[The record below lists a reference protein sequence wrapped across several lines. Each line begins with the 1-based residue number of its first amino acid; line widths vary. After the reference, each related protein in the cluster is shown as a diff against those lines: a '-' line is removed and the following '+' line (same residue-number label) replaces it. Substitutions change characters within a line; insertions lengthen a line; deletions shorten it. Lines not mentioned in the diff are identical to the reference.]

1 MKVLIVVPAELRDAA
16 RVQFDSLST
25 SGSAG
30 PTFERGANAS
40 GNASDSVTH
49 YLSAPVVGPE
59 TLAALPTLKAAF
71 PGSDYW
77 LPPDGTW
84 STEAALA
91 WLFEIHGLRP
101 VE

>member
-1 MKVLIVVPAELRDAA
+1 MKVLIAIPAELRDVA
-16 RVQFDSLST
+16 RVQFDALST

-30 PTFERGANAS
+30 PTFERGANAT
-40 GNASDSVTH
+40 GIASDPATH
-49 YLSAPVVGPE
+49 YVSAPVAGPE

-91 WLFEIHGLRP
+91 WLQQAHSLFP

>member
-1 MKVLIVVPAELRDAA
+1 MKILVVIPAELRDAA
-16 RVQFDSLST
+16 RVQFDSLSVT
-25 SGSAG
+25 GVAG
-30 PTFERGANAS
+30 PTFGRGANATGS
-40 GNASDSVTH
+40 SDSPVTH
-49 YLSAPVVGPE
+49 YLSAPVAGPE

-91 WLFEIHGLRP
+91 WLQQAHSLFP